1 MTCDNAICVAMV
13 SDDTKMDMFCWARG
27 FRSSGGEEM
36 CWERG
41 ADEGVVLGGDDCCWG
56 RGGRRCYERGGD
68 AVKMGMGECCEW
80 EGE

>member
-13 SDDTKMDMFCWARG
+13 SDDTKMDMFCWARR

-41 ADEGVVLGGDDCCWG
+41 ADEGVVLGGTTVV
-56 RGGRRCYERGGD
+56 GGEVDEG
-68 AVKMGMGECCEW
+68 VMNGEVML
-80 EGE
+80 